1 MIGARAS
8 SVPPSLIRRMFDRAQ
23 GMPGVAS
30 LAVGEPDFP
39 TPPHIVEAGQKALRD
54 GFTRYSPNAGYLNL
68 REAIAEKL
76 ARSNGIHVDPVGE
89 VFVTVGGME
98 ALMLTLMTG
107 IDPGDEVIIT
117 DPGYTNYAAQIT
129 LAGGVPVFVP
139 TDLERGYLPELA
151 AMEAAITPRTRALL
165 INSPSNPTGAMY
177 SPDLIGAI
185 ADLACRRDLLL
196 ISDEVYE
203 ALTYGD
209 IPHVSPAALAGM
221 RDRTVSIYS
230 FSKTY
235 AMTGWRVGYLAG
247 PAPMLRTMAT
257 LQEQVA
263 SCVNAAAQ
271 QAALAAVTGP
281 QDCVD
286 RMREAYDRRRRFV
299 VERLN
304 AIPGVRCPMPDGAFY
319 VFPDVRALARDT
331 VDLAD
336 RLLSEHGV
344 VVSPGEAFGPRSAG
358 FLRLSYASSDQMLA
372 DGIDRLAAGLEA
384 VGAAAVAEPSV
395 LESPSNSRTD
405 ADLRV

>member
-1 MIGARAS
+1 MDPVGSRAT

-23 GMPGVAS
+23 DVPGVAS

-54 GFTRYSPNAGYLNL
+54 GFTRYSPNAGYLHL

-76 ARSNGIHVDPVGE
+76 ARRNGIHVDPERE

-98 ALMLTLMTG
+98 ALMLTLLTG
-107 IDPGDEVIIT
+107 IDPGDEVIVT
-117 DPGYTNYAAQIT
+117 DPSYTNYAGQVT

-139 TDLERGYLPELA
+139 TDPGRSYLPELTSI
-151 AMEAAITPRTRALL
+151 EAAITPRTRALL

-177 SPDLIGAI
+177 PPDLIGAI
-185 ADLACRRDLLL
+185 ADLACRHDLLL

-209 IPHVSPAALAGM
+209 IPHVSPAALGGL
-221 RDRTVSIYS
+221 RERTVSIYS
-230 FSKTY
+230 LSKTY

-247 PAPMLRTMAT
+247 PAPMLRAMAT

-271 QAALAAVTGP
+271 QAALAAITGS

-286 RMREAYDRRRRFV
+286 RMVEAYDRRRRFV

-304 AIPGVRCPMPDGAFY
+304 ALPGVHCPMPDGAFY
-319 VFPDVRALARDT
+319 VFPDVRAITADT
-331 VDLAD
+331 VALAD
-336 RLLSEHGV
+336 RLLSDHKV
-344 VVSPGEAFGPRSAG
+344 VVSPGEAFGPRSGG
-358 FLRLSYASSDQMLA
+358 FLRLSYASSDQTLA
-372 DGIDRLAAGLEA
+372 EGLERLAAGLH
-384 VGAAAVAEPSV
+384 AAGTP
-395 LESPSNSRTD
+395 
-405 ADLRV
+405 

>member
-1 MIGARAS
+1 MGIIGSRAA
-8 SVPPSLIRRMFDRAQ
+8 SVPPSLIRRMYDRAQ
-23 GMPGVAS
+23 DLPGVAS

-54 GFTRYSPNAGYLNL
+54 GFTRYSPNAGYLHL

-76 ARSNGIHVDPVGE
+76 AQRNGIRADPERE

-98 ALMLTLMTG
+98 ALMLTLLTG
-107 IDPGDEVIIT
+107 IDPGDEVIVT
-117 DPGYTNYAAQIT
+117 DPSYTNYAGQIT
-129 LAGGVPVFVP
+129 LAGGVPVFVQ
-139 TDLERGYLPELA
+139 TDPGRGYLPEPA
-151 AMEAAITPRTRALL
+151 AIEAEITPRTRALL

-177 SPDLIGAI
+177 PPALVGAI

-209 IPHVSPAALAGM
+209 VPHVSPAALGHGDL
-221 RDRTVSIYS
+221 RTRTVSIFS

-247 PAPMLRTMAT
+247 PAPMLRAMAT

-271 QAALAAVTGP
+271 QAALAAITGS
-281 QDCVD
+281 QECVE

-299 VERLN
+299 VERLR
-304 AIPGVRCPMPDGAFY
+304 AIPGVRCRMPDGAFY
-319 VFPDVRALARDT
+319 VFPDVRAIATDT
-331 VDLAD
+331 VALAD
-336 RLLSEHGV
+336 RLLSDHKV
-344 VVSPGEAFGPRSAG
+344 VVSPGEAFGPRSGG

-372 DGIDRLAAGLEA
+372 EGLTRLADGLQ
-384 VGAAAVAEPSV
+384 GHLPSTHRKV
-395 LESPSNSRTD
+395 P
-405 ADLRV
+405 